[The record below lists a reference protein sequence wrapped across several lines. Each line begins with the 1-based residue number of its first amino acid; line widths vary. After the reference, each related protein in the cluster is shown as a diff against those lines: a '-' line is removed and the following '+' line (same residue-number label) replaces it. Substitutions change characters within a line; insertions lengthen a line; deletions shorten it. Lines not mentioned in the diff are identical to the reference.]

1 MVQIAILH
9 YVLTPRP
16 CKLKIS
22 VTKLLLAGN
31 LAVILLLTFS
41 YAALF
46 VAPDKFWVL
55 SLAGLAYPWIVSI
68 NLLFAMVWLL
78 VKPRW
83 SLISIFLILAGWPVL
98 ARFIQTDGQKTD
110 KIGVKVLSYNV
121 KYFTGEEDIP
131 PRETANRIISFLEES
146 SPDIICLQEVTL
158 RTNQIFNLEAVR
170 NQLPGIQ
177 HYQYARTDRTTG
189 SVTFSRYPIVNMEE
203 IRFENSGN
211 IAICTDVKISG
222 DTVRVFNVH
231 LQSYRLKPENY
242 RLLESPVIT
251 SEKDLRE
258 AKELGSR
265 YRWAVRKRA
274 EQSRLLRSHIESS
287 PYPVIVCGDFNDTPS
302 SYAYQTTKGT
312 LKDAF
317 RESGKGIG
325 QTYTG
330 SLVPSFRI
338 DYILHSSS
346 FSSFNFKVYPVDFS
360 DHRPVSTL
368 LIRN

>member
-1 MVQIAILH
+1 
-9 YVLTPRP
+9 
-16 CKLKIS
+16 
-22 VTKLLLAGN
+22 LLLAGN
-31 LAVILLLTFS
+31 LAVIVLLLFS

-46 VAPDKFWVL
+46 VPPDKFWVIAL
-55 SLAGLAYPWIVSI
+55 FGLAYPWIVSI
-68 NLLFAMVWLL
+68 NLVFIVIWLL
-78 VKPRW
+78 FKPRW
-83 SLISIFLILAGWPVL
+83 SLISIVFILAGWPVL
-98 ARFIQTDGQKTD
+98 GRFMQTDGKKTEENG
-110 KIGVKVLSYNV
+110 IRVLSYNV
-121 KYFTGEEDIP
+121 KYFTGEEGVL
-131 PRETANRIISFLEES
+131 PRETAKRIISFLEHN

-231 LQSYRLKPENY
+231 LQSYRLMPDNY
-242 RLLESPVIT
+242 RLLESPAIT
-251 SEKDLRE
+251 SEQDLRD
-258 AKELGSR
+258 AKELGSK

-274 EQSRLLRSHIESS
+274 EQSRLLRSHIASS

-302 SYAYQTTKGT
+302 SYAYQTTKGS

-317 RESGKGIG
+317 KESGKGIG

-338 DYILHSSS
+338 DYILHSNN
-346 FSSFNFKVYPVDFS
+346 FSSYNFTVHLADYS
-360 DHRPVSTL
+360 DHRPISTL